1 MSSSKQSKQSKKG
14 GYEKK
19 MVDGKENPKYVDL
32 LEVDKAIAGQTYVCV
47 SFVSP
52 ETILKQKNIFFF
64 EEFLKTWQFD
74 KTMEKFIQ
82 FVNYISF
89 KYNLSFDDLTTDFKE
104 FVEEEKVKLAKS
116 NLSDDYKTYMD
127 NHEEELQKKFDI
139 KHNFQTNTRSVKIRG
154 VYPSEEEAN
163 LRCKLL
169 RESDPTHNIHV
180 GPVGTWLLWDPEAY
194 KTGRVEYMDDELN
207 QLMHEKQ
214 KNETNAKSSFDQ
226 RLKDAKREAI
236 EENIRKAQLSNNT
249 LSQTI
254 DDNGNLIGVNNA
266 GSSQESALGE
276 KEVVTTEDVCKELFE
291 GENVVIGKSDNG
303 QSQLKSG
310 PFASPSL

>member
-89 KYNLSFDDLTTDFKE
+89 KYNLMT
-104 FVEEEKVKLAKS
+104 
-116 NLSDDYKTYMD
+116 
-127 NHEEELQKKFDI
+127 
-139 KHNFQTNTRSVKIRG
+139 
-154 VYPSEEEAN
+154 
-163 LRCKLL
+163 
-169 RESDPTHNIHV
+169 
-180 GPVGTWLLWDPEAY
+180 
-194 KTGRVEYMDDELN
+194 
-207 QLMHEKQ
+207 
-214 KNETNAKSSFDQ
+214 
-226 RLKDAKREAI
+226 
-236 EENIRKAQLSNNT
+236 
-249 LSQTI
+249 
-254 DDNGNLIGVNNA
+254 
-266 GSSQESALGE
+266 
-276 KEVVTTEDVCKELFE
+276 
-291 GENVVIGKSDNG
+291 
-303 QSQLKSG
+303 
-310 PFASPSL
+310 